1 MICNE
6 RPIKKPNFSPAEMFN
21 FERYIMNSKSWFL
34 GLLMVVV
41 LACGCSEKTN
51 NAQADQKI
59 EKLER
64 DIVKSQSNVVK
75 LETSMGNIVIKLDK
89 QAAPVTVENFLGYV
103 EAGFYDGVIFHRVIP
118 GFMIQGGGFTQ
129 QMVEK
134 ETRDPIV
141 NEAKTGLSNMRG
153 TISMARSSDPDSAT
167 AQFFINHKDNDF
179 LDYIDTSQAG
189 YAAFGKVTEGMDVV
203 DAIAAVETTT
213 RNGMEDVPVEPV
225 TIQSAKVV
233 PE

>member
-1 MICNE
+1 
-6 RPIKKPNFSPAEMFN
+6 
-21 FERYIMNSKSWFL
+21 
-34 GLLMVVV
+34 MVVV

-75 LETSMGNIVIKLDK
+75 LETSMGNIVIKLDE

-103 EAGFYDGVIFHRVIP
+103 KAGFYDGVIFHRVIP

-134 ETRDPIV
+134 DTRDPIV

-179 LDYIDTSQAG
+179 LDYIDDNKAG

-213 RNGMEDVPVEPV
+213 RKGMDDVPVEPV